1 MRLRREDN
9 NNPWMAYTDLGV
21 ALVSLFIL
29 AFVAMATLKEQ
40 KAEDLTRT
48 EEEVL
53 SCQEE
58 MRKIASERNALL
70 SKSLHTSIEAG
81 LIALEDGKIQIQASF
96 LFPIN
101 GADLTP
107 EGVRVIQ
114 GISKGL
120 LDVIG
125 ESDVIMVSGFTD
137 DTPVKSATYTNWNL
151 STERAVNVVKTLIK
165 QGFPADRLFAAG
177 FGEYQPKYPNDSEEH
192 RRLNRRV
199 EIGVT
204 PLQKMDDS
212 VPAKNDASKKDG
224 SAKKNV
230 SAKKGK

>member
-1 MRLRREDN
+1 
-9 NNPWMAYTDLGV
+9 MAYTDLGI

-58 MRKIASERNALL
+58 MRKIAAERNALL
-70 SKSLHTSIEAG
+70 AKSLQTSIEAG

-96 LFPIN
+96 LFPTN
-101 GADLTP
+101 GAKLTTEG
-107 EGVRVIQ
+107 EGVIK

-120 LDVIG
+120 LDALDTG
-125 ESDVIMVSGFTD
+125 DVIMVSGFTD
-137 DTPVKSATYTNWNL
+137 DIPFSGSTTYTNWNL

-165 QGFPADRLFAAG
+165 EGFPADRIFAAG
-177 FGEYQPKYPNDSEEH
+177 FGEFQPKYPNDTEEH

-204 PLQKMDDS
+204 PLRLES
-212 VPAKNDASKKDG
+212 RH
-224 SAKKNV
+224 
-230 SAKKGK
+230 

>member
-1 MRLRREDN
+1 MRLRREEGS
-9 NNPWMAYTDLGV
+9 NPWMAYTDLGI

-70 SKSLHTSIEAG
+70 AKSLQTSIEAG

-96 LFPIN
+96 LFPTN
-101 GADLTP
+101 GAKLTTEG
-107 EGVRVIQ
+107 EGVIK

-120 LDVIG
+120 LDALDTG
-125 ESDVIMVSGFTD
+125 DVIMVSGFTD
-137 DTPVKSATYTNWNL
+137 DIPFSGSTTYTNWNL
-151 STERAVNVVKTLIK
+151 STERAVNVVKMLIK
-165 QGFPADRLFAAG
+165 EGFPSDRIFAAG
-177 FGEYQPKYPNDSEEH
+177 FGEFQPKYPNDTEEH

-204 PLQKMDDS
+204 PLRLE
-212 VPAKNDASKKDG
+212 
-224 SAKKNV
+224 SAH
-230 SAKKGK
+230 

>member
-1 MRLRREDN
+1 MRFRREEN

-58 MRKIASERNALL
+58 MRKIASERNALW
-70 SKSLHTSIEAG
+70 SHSWKSSIEKG

-101 GADLTP
+101 GADLTA
-107 EGVRVIQ
+107 EGVRVIE

-120 LDVIG
+120 LDVLG

-137 DTPVKSATYTNWNL
+137 DTPVKSSTYTNWNL
-151 STERAVNVVKTLIK
+151 STERAVNVVKTLIA
-165 QGFPADRLFAAG
+165 QGFPPDRLFAAG
-177 FGEYQPKYPNDSEEH
+177 FGEFQPKYPNDSDEH

-204 PLQKMDDS
+204 PLQKS
-212 VPAKNDASKKDG
+212 SYEERKVK
-224 SAKKNV
+224 
-230 SAKKGK
+230 

>member
-1 MRLRREDN
+1 MRLRREEGS
-9 NNPWMAYTDLGV
+9 NPWMAYTDLGI

-58 MRKIASERNALL
+58 MRKIAAERNALL
-70 SKSLHTSIEAG
+70 AKSLQTSIEAG

-96 LFPIN
+96 LFPTN
-101 GADLTP
+101 GANLTQ
-107 EGVRVIQ
+107 EGIGVIK

-120 LDVIG
+120 LDALDTG
-125 ESDVIMVSGFTD
+125 DVIMVSGFTD
-137 DTPVKSATYTNWNL
+137 DIPFSGSTTYTNWNL
-151 STERAVNVVKTLIK
+151 STERAVNVVKMLIK
-165 QGFPADRLFAAG
+165 EGFPSDRLFAAG
-177 FGEYQPKYPNDSEEH
+177 FGEFQPKYPNDTEEH

-204 PLQKMDDS
+204 PLRL
-212 VPAKNDASKKDG
+212 G
-224 SAKKNV
+224 STR
-230 SAKKGK
+230 

>member
-1 MRLRREDN
+1 MGKKREEHS
-9 NNPWMAYTDLGV
+9 NPWMAYTDLGV
-21 ALVSLFIL
+21 ALVSLFVL
-29 AFVAMATLKEQ
+29 LFVAMAVLKDQ

-58 MRKIASERNALL
+58 MRKIAAERNALL
-70 SKSLHTSIEAG
+70 SQSLKSSIEQG
-81 LIALEDGKIQIQASF
+81 LIALEDGKIQIQASL

-107 EGVRVIQ
+107 EGIRVIQ

-120 LDVIG
+120 LDALD
-125 ESDVIMVSGFTD
+125 STDVIMVSGFTD
-137 DTPVKSATYTNWNL
+137 DSPIKSKTYTNWNL
-151 STERAVNVVKTLIK
+151 SAERAVNVVKTLVS
-165 QGFPADRLFAAG
+165 QGFPSYRLFAAG
-177 FGEYQPKYPNDSEEH
+177 FGEFQPKYPNDSEEH

-204 PLQKMDDS
+204 PLQKMEQS
-212 VPAKNDASKKDG
+212 N
-224 SAKKNV
+224 
-230 SAKKGK
+230 

>member
-1 MRLRREDN
+1 MRLRREEGS
-9 NNPWMAYTDLGV
+9 NPWMAYTDLGI

-58 MRKIASERNALL
+58 MRKIAAERNALL
-70 SKSLHTSIEAG
+70 AKSLQTSIEAG

-96 LFPIN
+96 LFPTN
-101 GADLTP
+101 GANLTQ
-107 EGVRVIQ
+107 EGIGVIK

-120 LDVIG
+120 LDALDTG
-125 ESDVIMVSGFTD
+125 DVIMVSGFTD
-137 DTPVKSATYTNWNL
+137 DIPFSGSTSYTNWNL

-165 QGFPADRLFAAG
+165 EGFPSDRLFAAG
-177 FGEYQPKYPNDSEEH
+177 FGEFQPKYPNDTEEH

-204 PLQKMDDS
+204 PLRL
-212 VPAKNDASKKDG
+212 G
-224 SAKKNV
+224 STR
-230 SAKKGK
+230 

>member
-1 MRLRREDN
+1 MRLRREEGS
-9 NNPWMAYTDLGV
+9 NPWMAYTDLGI

-58 MRKIASERNALL
+58 MRKIAAERNALL
-70 SKSLHTSIEAG
+70 AKSLQTSIEAG

-96 LFPIN
+96 LFPTN
-101 GADLTP
+101 GAKLTTEG
-107 EGVRVIQ
+107 EGVIK

-120 LDVIG
+120 LDALDTG
-125 ESDVIMVSGFTD
+125 DVIMVSGFTD
-137 DTPVKSATYTNWNL
+137 DIPFSGSTTYTNWNL

-165 QGFPADRLFAAG
+165 EGFPADRIFAAG
-177 FGEYQPKYPNDSEEH
+177 FGEFQPKYPNDTEEH

-204 PLQKMDDS
+204 PLRLENKH
-212 VPAKNDASKKDG
+212 
-224 SAKKNV
+224 
-230 SAKKGK
+230 

>member
-1 MRLRREDN
+1 MRLRREEGS
-9 NNPWMAYTDLGV
+9 NPWMAYTDLGI

-58 MRKIASERNALL
+58 MRKIAAERNALL
-70 SKSLHTSIEAG
+70 AKSLQTSIEAG
-81 LIALEDGKIQIQASF
+81 LIALEDGKIPIQASF
-96 LFPIN
+96 LFPTN
-101 GADLTP
+101 GAKLTTEG
-107 EGVRVIQ
+107 EGVIK

-120 LDVIG
+120 LDALDTG
-125 ESDVIMVSGFTD
+125 DVIMVSGFTD
-137 DTPVKSATYTNWNL
+137 DIPFSGSTTYTNWNL

-165 QGFPADRLFAAG
+165 EGFPADRIFAAG
-177 FGEYQPKYPNDSEEH
+177 FGEFQPKYPNDTEEH

-204 PLQKMDDS
+204 PLRLENKR
-212 VPAKNDASKKDG
+212 
-224 SAKKNV
+224 
-230 SAKKGK
+230 

>member
-1 MRLRREDN
+1 MRFKRDEN
-9 NNPWMAYTDLGV
+9 SNPWMAYTDLGV

-58 MRKIASERNALL
+58 MRKIAAERNALL
-70 SKSLHTSIEAG
+70 SKSLQTSIEAG
-81 LIALEDGKIQIQASF
+81 LIALEGGKIQIQAQF
-96 LFPIN
+96 LFPVN
-101 GADLTP
+101 GADLTL
-107 EGVRVIQ
+107 EGVGVIR

-120 LDVIG
+120 LEAMD
-125 ESDVIMVSGFTD
+125 STDVIMVSGFTD
-137 DTPVKSATYTNWNL
+137 DTPIKSTTYTNWNL

-165 QGFPADRLFAAG
+165 EGFPPERLFAAG
-177 FGEYQPKYPNDSEEH
+177 FGEHQPKYPNDTEEH

-204 PLQKMDDS
+204 PLQMMD
-212 VPAKNDASKKDG
+212 KQK
-224 SAKKNV
+224 
-230 SAKKGK
+230 

>member
-1 MRLRREDN
+1 MRFKRDEN
-9 NNPWMAYTDLGV
+9 SNPWMAYTDLGI

-58 MRKIASERNALL
+58 MRKIAAERNALL
-70 SKSLHTSIEAG
+70 SKSLQTSIEAG

-96 LFPIN
+96 LFPVN
-101 GADLTP
+101 GADLTS
-107 EGVRVIQ
+107 EGVGVIR

-120 LDVIG
+120 LEALD
-125 ESDVIMVSGFTD
+125 STDVIMVSGFTD
-137 DTPVKSATYTNWNL
+137 DTPVKSSTYTNWNL

-165 QGFPADRLFAAG
+165 EGFPPERLFAAG
-177 FGEYQPKYPNDSEEH
+177 FGEHQPKYPNDSEEH

-204 PLQKMDDS
+204 PLQMME
-212 VPAKNDASKKDG
+212 KK
-224 SAKKNV
+224 
-230 SAKKGK
+230 

>member
-1 MRLRREDN
+1 MRFRKDEN
-9 NNPWMAYTDLGV
+9 NNPWMAYTDLGI

-58 MRKIASERNALL
+58 MRKIAAERNALL
-70 SKSLHTSIEAG
+70 SKSLQTSIEAG
-81 LIALEDGKIQIQASF
+81 LIALEGGKIQIQASF
-96 LFPIN
+96 LFPLN

-107 EGVRVIQ
+107 EGVGVIR

-120 LDVIG
+120 LEALD
-125 ESDVIMVSGFTD
+125 STDVIMVSGFTD
-137 DTPVKSATYTNWNL
+137 DTPVKSKTYTNWNL
-151 STERAVNVVKTLIK
+151 SAERAVNVVRTLIK
-165 QGFPADRLFAAG
+165 EGFPPDRLFAAG
-177 FGEYQPKYPNDSEEH
+177 FGEHQPKYPNDSEEH

-204 PLQKMDDS
+204 PLQMME
-212 VPAKNDASKKDG
+212 KK
-224 SAKKNV
+224 
-230 SAKKGK
+230 

>member
-1 MRLRREDN
+1 MRLRREEGS
-9 NNPWMAYTDLGV
+9 NPWMAYTDLGI

-53 SCQEE
+53 NCQEE
-58 MRKIASERNALL
+58 MRKIATERNALL
-70 SKSLHTSIEAG
+70 AKSLQISIEAG

-96 LFPIN
+96 LFPTN
-101 GADLTP
+101 GANLTK
-107 EGVRVIQ
+107 EGVGVIK

-120 LDVIG
+120 LDALDTG
-125 ESDVIMVSGFTD
+125 DVVMVSGFTD
-137 DTPVKSATYTNWNL
+137 DIPFSSSTNYTNWNL
-151 STERAVNVVKTLIK
+151 STERAVNVVKTLIN
-165 QGFPADRLFAAG
+165 QGFPSDRIFAAG
-177 FGEYQPKYPNDSEEH
+177 FGEFRPKYPNDTEEH

-204 PLQKMDDS
+204 PLRL
-212 VPAKNDASKKDG
+212 G
-224 SAKKNV
+224 STR
-230 SAKKGK
+230 

>member
-1 MRLRREDN
+1 MRLRREEGS
-9 NNPWMAYTDLGV
+9 NPWMAYTDLGI

-53 SCQEE
+53 NCQEE
-58 MRKIASERNALL
+58 MRKIATERNALL
-70 SKSLHTSIEAG
+70 AKSLQTSIEAG

-96 LFPIN
+96 LFPTN
-101 GADLTP
+101 GANLTK
-107 EGVRVIQ
+107 EGVGVIK

-120 LDVIG
+120 LDALDTG
-125 ESDVIMVSGFTD
+125 DVVMVSGFTD
-137 DTPVKSATYTNWNL
+137 DIPFNSSTNYTNWNL
-151 STERAVNVVKTLIK
+151 STERAVNVVKTLIA
-165 QGFPADRLFAAG
+165 QGFPPDRLFAAG
-177 FGEYQPKYPNDSEEH
+177 FGEHMPKYPNDSEEH

-204 PLQKMDDS
+204 PLQK
-212 VPAKNDASKKDG
+212 VEKQ
-224 SAKKNV
+224 
-230 SAKKGK
+230 

>member
-1 MRLRREDN
+1 MRFKRDEN
-9 NNPWMAYTDLGV
+9 SNPWMAYTDLGV

-58 MRKIASERNALL
+58 MRKIAAERNALL
-70 SKSLHTSIEAG
+70 SKSLQTSIEAG
-81 LIALEDGKIQIQASF
+81 LIALEGGKIQIQAQF

-101 GADLTP
+101 GADLTQ
-107 EGVRVIQ
+107 EGVGVIK

-120 LDVIG
+120 LEAMD
-125 ESDVIMVSGFTD
+125 STDVIMVSGFTD
-137 DTPVKSATYTNWNL
+137 DTPIKSTTYTNWNL

-165 QGFPADRLFAAG
+165 EGFPPERLFAAG
-177 FGEYQPKYPNDSEEH
+177 FGEHQPKYPNDSEEH

-204 PLQKMDDS
+204 PLQMMEKT
-212 VPAKNDASKKDG
+212 N
-224 SAKKNV
+224 
-230 SAKKGK
+230 

>member
-1 MRLRREDN
+1 MRFKKDEN
-9 NNPWMAYTDLGV
+9 SNPWMAYTDLGV

-58 MRKIASERNALL
+58 MRKIAAERNALL
-70 SKSLHTSIEAG
+70 SKSLQTSTEAG

-101 GADLTP
+101 GANLTP
-107 EGVRVIQ
+107 EGERVIQ

-120 LDVIG
+120 L
-125 ESDVIMVSGFTD
+125 EAMSPEDVIMVSGFTD
-137 DTPVKSATYTNWNL
+137 DIPFSGSTSYTNWNL
-151 STERAVNVVKTLIK
+151 STERAVNVVKTLIA
-165 QGFPADRLFAAG
+165 QGFPPERIFAAG
-177 FGEYQPKYPNDSEEH
+177 FGEHQPKYPNDSEEH

-204 PLQKMDDS
+204 PLQKTS
-212 VPAKNDASKKDG
+212 LAERKVK
-224 SAKKNV
+224 
-230 SAKKGK
+230 

>member
-1 MRLRREDN
+1 MRLRREEGS
-9 NNPWMAYTDLGV
+9 NPWMAYTDLGI

-58 MRKIASERNALL
+58 MRKIAAERNALL
-70 SKSLHTSIEAG
+70 AKSLQTSIEAG
-81 LIALEDGKIQIQASF
+81 LIALADGKIQIQASF
-96 LFPIN
+96 LFPTN
-101 GADLTP
+101 GAKLTTEG
-107 EGVRVIQ
+107 EGVIK

-120 LDVIG
+120 LDALDTG
-125 ESDVIMVSGFTD
+125 DVIMVSGFTD
-137 DTPVKSATYTNWNL
+137 DIPFSGSTTYTNWNL
-151 STERAVNVVKTLIK
+151 STERAVNVVKMLIK
-165 QGFPADRLFAAG
+165 EGFPSDRIFAAG
-177 FGEYQPKYPNDSEEH
+177 FGEFQPKYPNDTEEH

-204 PLQKMDDS
+204 PLRL
-212 VPAKNDASKKDG
+212 G
-224 SAKKNV
+224 SAR
-230 SAKKGK
+230 

>member
-1 MRLRREDN
+1 MRLRRDEN
-9 NNPWMAYTDLGV
+9 SNPWMAYTDLGV

-58 MRKIASERNALL
+58 MRKIAAERNALL
-70 SKSLHTSIEAG
+70 SQSLKSSIEQG

-96 LFPIN
+96 LFPVN

-107 EGVRVIQ
+107 EGIRVIK

-120 LDVIG
+120 MEALD
-125 ESDVIMVSGFTD
+125 STDVIMVSGFTD
-137 DTPVKSATYTNWNL
+137 DSPIKSNTYTNWNL
-151 STERAVNVVKTLIK
+151 SAERAVNVVKTLVA
-165 QGFPADRLFAAG
+165 QGFPPERLFAAG
-177 FGEYQPKYPNDSEEH
+177 FGEHHPKFPNDSEEH
-192 RRLNRRV
+192 RRQNRRV

-204 PLQKMDDS
+204 PLQKVDL
-212 VPAKNDASKKDG
+212 PNAP
-224 SAKKNV
+224 
-230 SAKKGK
+230 

>member
-1 MRLRREDN
+1 MRLRREEN

-70 SKSLHTSIEAG
+70 SQSLKSSIEKG

-107 EGVRVIQ
+107 EGVRVIA

-120 LDVIG
+120 LDVLG

-137 DTPVKSATYTNWNL
+137 DTPVKSSTYTNWNL

-165 QGFPADRLFAAG
+165 QGFPPERLFAAG
-177 FGEYQPKYPNDSEEH
+177 FGEFQPKYPNDSEEH

-204 PLQKMDDS
+204 PLQKTGS
-212 VPAKNDASKKDG
+212 EEKSSK
-224 SAKKNV
+224 
-230 SAKKGK
+230 

>member
-1 MRLRREDN
+1 MRRNREEN
-9 NNPWMAYTDLGV
+9 SNPWMAYTDLGV

-53 SCQEE
+53 TCQEE
-58 MRKIASERNALL
+58 MRKIAAERNALL
-70 SKSLHTSIEAG
+70 SKSLQTSIEAG

-101 GADLTP
+101 GANLTKEG
-107 EGVRVIQ
+107 EGVIR

-120 LDVIG
+120 L
-125 ESDVIMVSGFTD
+125 ESLDSTDVIMVSGFTD
-137 DTPVKSATYTNWNL
+137 DTPVNSKTYTNWNL
-151 STERAVNVVKTLIK
+151 SAERAVNVVKMLVK
-165 QGFPADRLFAAG
+165 QGFPPDRLFAAG
-177 FGEYQPKYPNDSEEH
+177 FGEHRPKYPNDSEEH

-204 PLQKMDDS
+204 PLQSNNGGKES
-212 VPAKNDASKKDG
+212 SKVEG
-224 SAKKNV
+224 TR
-230 SAKKGK
+230 

>member
-1 MRLRREDN
+1 MRLRREEGS
-9 NNPWMAYTDLGV
+9 NPWMAYTDLGI

-58 MRKIASERNALL
+58 MRKIAAERNALL
-70 SKSLHTSIEAG
+70 AKSLQTSIEAG

-96 LFPIN
+96 LFPTN
-101 GADLTP
+101 GAKLTTEG
-107 EGVRVIQ
+107 EGVIK

-120 LDVIG
+120 LDALDTG
-125 ESDVIMVSGFTD
+125 DVIMVSGFTD
-137 DTPVKSATYTNWNL
+137 DIPFGGSTTYTNWNL

-165 QGFPADRLFAAG
+165 EGFPADRIFAAG
-177 FGEYQPKYPNDSEEH
+177 FGEFQPKYPNDTEEH

-204 PLQKMDDS
+204 PLRLENKR
-212 VPAKNDASKKDG
+212 
-224 SAKKNV
+224 
-230 SAKKGK
+230 

>member
-1 MRLRREDN
+1 MRFRKDEN
-9 NNPWMAYTDLGV
+9 SNPWMAYTDLGI

-58 MRKIASERNALL
+58 MRKIAAERNALL
-70 SKSLHTSIEAG
+70 SKSLQTSIEAG
-81 LIALEDGKIQIQASF
+81 LIALEGGKIQIQASF
-96 LFPIN
+96 LFPVN

-107 EGVRVIQ
+107 EGVGVIR

-120 LDVIG
+120 LEALD
-125 ESDVIMVSGFTD
+125 STDVIMVSGFTD
-137 DTPVKSATYTNWNL
+137 DTPVKSKTYTNWNL

-165 QGFPADRLFAAG
+165 EGFPPERLFAAG
-177 FGEYQPKYPNDSEEH
+177 FGEHQPKYPNDSEEH

-204 PLQKMDDS
+204 PLQMME
-212 VPAKNDASKKDG
+212 KK
-224 SAKKNV
+224 
-230 SAKKGK
+230 

>member
-1 MRLRREDN
+1 MRLRREEGS
-9 NNPWMAYTDLGV
+9 NPWMAYTDLGI

-58 MRKIASERNALL
+58 MRKIAAERNALL
-70 SKSLHTSIEAG
+70 AKSLQTSIEAG

-96 LFPIN
+96 LFPTN
-101 GADLTP
+101 GAKLTTEG
-107 EGVRVIQ
+107 EGVIK

-120 LDVIG
+120 LDALDTG
-125 ESDVIMVSGFTD
+125 DVIMVSGFTD
-137 DTPVKSATYTNWNL
+137 DIPFSGSTTYTNWNL

-165 QGFPADRLFAAG
+165 EGFPSDRIFAAG
-177 FGEYQPKYPNDSEEH
+177 FGEFQPKYPNDTEEH

-204 PLQKMDDS
+204 PLRLGN
-212 VPAKNDASKKDG
+212 AN
-224 SAKKNV
+224 
-230 SAKKGK
+230 

>member
-1 MRLRREDN
+1 MRLRSEEGS
-9 NNPWMAYTDLGV
+9 NPWMAYTDLGI

-58 MRKIASERNALL
+58 MRKIAAERNALL
-70 SKSLHTSIEAG
+70 AKSLQTSIEAG

-96 LFPIN
+96 LFPTN
-101 GADLTP
+101 GAKLTTEG
-107 EGVRVIQ
+107 EGVIR

-120 LDVIG
+120 LDALDTG
-125 ESDVIMVSGFTD
+125 DVIMVSGFTD
-137 DTPVKSATYTNWNL
+137 DIPFSGSTTYTNWNL
-151 STERAVNVVKTLIK
+151 STERAVNVVKMLIK
-165 QGFPADRLFAAG
+165 EGFPSDRIFAAG
-177 FGEYQPKYPNDSEEH
+177 FGEFQPKYPNDTEEH

-204 PLQKMDDS
+204 PLRLES
-212 VPAKNDASKKDG
+212 RH
-224 SAKKNV
+224 
-230 SAKKGK
+230 

>member
-1 MRLRREDN
+1 MRFKRDEN
-9 NNPWMAYTDLGV
+9 SNPWMAYTDLGV

-58 MRKIASERNALL
+58 MRKIAAERNALL
-70 SKSLHTSIEAG
+70 SKSLQTSIEAG
-81 LIALEDGKIQIQASF
+81 LIALEGGKIQIQAQF

-101 GADLTP
+101 GADLTN
-107 EGVRVIQ
+107 EGVSVIR

-120 LDVIG
+120 LEAMD
-125 ESDVIMVSGFTD
+125 STDVIMVSGFTD
-137 DTPVKSATYTNWNL
+137 DTPIKSKSYTNWNL

-165 QGFPADRLFAAG
+165 EGFPPERLFAAG
-177 FGEYQPKYPNDSEEH
+177 FGEHQPKYPNDTEEH

-204 PLQKMDDS
+204 PLQMMEKS
-212 VPAKNDASKKDG
+212 N
-224 SAKKNV
+224 
-230 SAKKGK
+230 

>member
-1 MRLRREDN
+1 MRLRRDEN
-9 NNPWMAYTDLGV
+9 TNPWMAYTDLGI

-70 SKSLHTSIEAG
+70 AKSLQTSIEAG
-81 LIALEDGKIQIQASF
+81 LIALDDGKIQIQASF
-96 LFPIN
+96 LFPTS
-101 GADLTP
+101 GANLTD
-107 EGVRVIQ
+107 EGVSVIK

-120 LDVIG
+120 LDALDTG
-125 ESDVIMVSGFTD
+125 DVVMVSGFTD
-137 DTPVKSATYTNWNL
+137 DTPFSSKVNYTNWHL
-151 STERAVNVVKTLIK
+151 SSERAVNVVKA
-165 QGFPADRLFAAG
+165 PDRIFAAG
-177 FGEYQPKYPNDSEEH
+177 FGEFQPKYPNDTEEH

-204 PLQKMDDS
+204 PLRRE
-212 VPAKNDASKKDG
+212 NFH
-224 SAKKNV
+224 
-230 SAKKGK
+230 

>member
-1 MRLRREDN
+1 MRFKRDEN

-29 AFVAMATLKEQ
+29 AFVAMDTLKEQ
-40 KAEDLTRT
+40 KAENLTRT

-58 MRKIASERNALL
+58 MRQIAAERNALL
-70 SKSLHTSIEAG
+70 SKSLQTSIEAG
-81 LIALEDGKIQIQASF
+81 LIALEGGKIQIQAQF
-96 LFPIN
+96 LFPVN

-107 EGVRVIQ
+107 EGIGVIR

-120 LDVIG
+120 LEAMD
-125 ESDVIMVSGFTD
+125 STDVIMVSGFTD
-137 DTPVKSATYTNWNL
+137 DIPIKSSTYTNWNL

-165 QGFPADRLFAAG
+165 EGFPPERLFAAG
-177 FGEYQPKYPNDSEEH
+177 FGEFRPKYPNDRAEH

-204 PLQKMDDS
+204 PLQMMEKS
-212 VPAKNDASKKDG
+212 N
-224 SAKKNV
+224 
-230 SAKKGK
+230 

>member
-1 MRLRREDN
+1 MRLRREEGS
-9 NNPWMAYTDLGV
+9 NPWMAYTDLGI

-58 MRKIASERNALL
+58 MRKIAAERNALL
-70 SKSLHTSIEAG
+70 AKSLQTSIEAG

-96 LFPIN
+96 LFPTN
-101 GADLTP
+101 GAKLTTEG
-107 EGVRVIQ
+107 EGVIR

-120 LDVIG
+120 LDALDSG
-125 ESDVIMVSGFTD
+125 DVIMVSGFTD
-137 DTPVKSATYTNWNL
+137 DIPFSGSTTYTNWNL
-151 STERAVNVVKTLIK
+151 STERAVNVVKMLIK
-165 QGFPADRLFAAG
+165 EGFPSDRIFAAG
-177 FGEYQPKYPNDSEEH
+177 FGEFQPKYPNDTEEH

-204 PLQKMDDS
+204 PLRLES
-212 VPAKNDASKKDG
+212 RH
-224 SAKKNV
+224 
-230 SAKKGK
+230 